1 MLYIPDAVSLL
12 FPAADL
18 DMSGNSVAASPERDG
33 GREKE
38 KDTVAVAMTLGS

>member
-12 FPAADL
+12 FLAADL
-18 DMSGNSVAASPERDG
+18 DTSGNSVAASPERDG